1 MTGMFNPIVSD
12 NFLLKSDLACELYH
26 EHAAMLPVVDYHN
39 HLLVKDIAENRTY
52 DTITQLWLEGDHYKW
67 RAMRANGI
75 PEPYITGDKSDWQKF
90 EKWAETVPYTW
101 RNPLYHWTHL
111 ELFKTFGIRNL
122 LNKESAKAVYESA
135 NELLQAGQMNVRDIL
150 QMFNVSL
157 LCTTNDPIESL
168 EWHQRIV
175 LENSRIKVL
184 PSWRPDK
191 AMDLRNVNFFNQY
204 VTQLENV
211 TDISI
216 SNLEDYLTAL
226 KKRHTCFHEQGCR
239 VSDHGLEFPFP
250 VKSFTQN
257 QLKVIFNEIRSGNE
271 VSPEKQEVFRSG
283 LLYQMALWN
292 YERGW
297 VQQYHIGALRDV
309 NSCGVSKVGVACGF
323 DSIADFNF
331 AQSMGCFFDRLE
343 SEQSLTKTIVYNLNP
358 RDNDMVAAMLGTFQ
372 DGSVPGKMQYGAAW
386 WFLDQKEGIERHLN
400 TVSNYGLLSRFVGML
415 TDSRSFLSFSRHE
428 YFRRILCNLLAND
441 VENHELP
448 HDMCILSQIVKDICY
463 YNSVNYFDFKF
474 DSL

>member
-1 MTGMFNPIVSD
+1 MFNPIVSE

-26 EHAAMLPVVDYHN
+26 EYAARLPIVDFHN

-90 EKWAETVPYTW
+90 EKWAETVPFTW
-101 RNPLYHWTHL
+101 KNPLYHWTHL

-122 LNKESAKAVYESA
+122 LNKESAKTVFESA
-135 NELLQAGQMNVRDIL
+135 NGLLQSGQMNVWDIL

-157 LCTTNDPIESL
+157 LCTTNDPVESL
-168 EWHQRIV
+168 EWHQTIIK
-175 LENSRIKVL
+175 ENPRIKVL

-191 AMDLRNVNFFNQY
+191 AMDLRNVNLFNQY
-204 VTQLENV
+204 VDQLEKV
-211 TDISI
+211 TDTSI
-216 SNLEDYLTAL
+216 SNLEDYLMAL
-226 KKRHTCFHEQGCR
+226 KKRHAYFHEHGCR
-239 VSDHGLEFPFP
+239 LSDHGLEFPFP
-250 VKSFTQN
+250 VNSFTLK
-257 QLKVIFNEIRSGNE
+257 QLNVIFNGIRSGNE
-271 VSPEKQEVFRSG
+271 VSSEKQEIFRSC
-283 LLYQMALWN
+283 LLYQMALWSH
-292 YERGW
+292 EKGW

-309 NSCGVSKVGVACGF
+309 NSQGVSRVGAACGF

-331 AQSMGCFFDRLE
+331 AKSMGCFFDRLE
-343 SEQSLTKTIVYNLNP
+343 SENSLAKTIVYNLNP
-358 RDNDMVAAMLGTFQ
+358 RDNDIVAAMMGTFQ
-372 DGSVPGKMQYGAAW
+372 DGKVPGKMQYGAAW

-400 TVSNYGLLSRFVGML
+400 TVSNYGLLRRFVGML

-441 VENHELP
+441 VKNKELP
-448 HDMCILSQIVKDICY
+448 HDMGILPQIVKDVCY

-474 DSL
+474 NRL

>member
-1 MTGMFNPIVSD
+1 MLNPIVSD

-26 EHAAMLPVVDYHN
+26 EHAAILPVVDYHN
-39 HLLVKDIAENRTY
+39 HLLVKDIAENRTF
-52 DTITQLWLEGDHYKW
+52 DTITQLWLDGDHYKW

-75 PEPYITGDKSDWQKF
+75 SESFITGDKTDWEKF
-90 EKWAETVPYTW
+90 QKWAETVPYTW

-111 ELFKTFGIRNL
+111 ELYKAFGVRNL
-122 LNKESAKAVYESA
+122 LNAESAKTIYESA
-135 NELLQAGQMNVRDIL
+135 NELLRSEQMNVWDIL

-168 EWHQRIV
+168 EWHQRIIQ
-175 LENSRIKVL
+175 ENPGIKVL

-191 AMDLRNVNFFNQY
+191 AMDLRNVNLFNQY
-204 VTQLENV
+204 VTQLEKV

-216 SNLEDYLTAL
+216 SSWEDYLMAL
-226 KKRHTCFHEQGCR
+226 KKRHTFFHENGCR
-239 VSDHGLEFPFP
+239 LSDHGLEFPFP
-250 VKSFTQN
+250 VQWFTPK
-257 QLKVIFNEIRSGNE
+257 QLNVIFNAIRSGNE
-271 VSPEKQEVFRSG
+271 VSHEKQKVFRSA

-309 NSCGVSKVGVACGF
+309 NSRGVSQVGVACGF

-331 AQSMGCFFDRLE
+331 AQSMGHFFDRLE

-372 DGSVPGKMQYGAAW
+372 DGRVPGKMQYGAAW

-400 TVSNYGLLSRFVGML
+400 TVSNHGLLRRFVGML

-448 HDMCILSQIVKDICY
+448 HDMGILSQIVKDICY
-463 YNSVNYFDFKF
+463 YNSINYFDFKF